1 MLMTD
6 LTRAAQT
13 IRRAALATLPLAAI
27 FLFAVALCPL
37 AADAQENRQRESPA
51 AAVQAGEVVV
61 VLNEQLF
68 NALVESVFML
78 PQPPTF
84 ALRQGE
90 GSADKR
96 PGECA
101 SEIQLA
107 REVAG
112 TRTSVQLRDG
122 RFTAPVAFRGSY
134 GAPLVGCLSFEGW
147 ADTQLNIAFDRQRQA
162 LAARVEVRRVT
173 LRGIPALLSDGVTA
187 LVQKTLDER
196 VNPVEILRAEQV
208 SAQLPLRRFQTGG
221 SLRLRAREVRHEIA
235 PGELRL
241 RIVYEFVREG

>member
-1 MLMTD
+1 MPTTD
-6 LTRAAQT
+6 PTHAAPTTLRAARKLARLLLAVT
-13 IRRAALATLPLAAI
+13 FVAASSFPTAAQGER
-27 FLFAVALCPL
+27 P
-37 AADAQENRQRESPA
+37 RESRPA
-51 AAVQAGEVVV
+51 AVPAGEVVV

-84 ALRQGE
+84 PLREGE
-90 GSADKR
+90 GSAEKR

-112 TRTSVQLRDG
+112 TRTAVHFRDG
-122 RFTAPVAFRGSY
+122 RFSAPVAFRGSY

-147 ADTQLNIAFDRQRQA
+147 ADTQLNLTFDQQRQA
-162 LAARVEVRRVT
+162 LTARAEVRRVS
-173 LRGIPALLSDGVTA
+173 LRNVPALLSDGVTT
-187 LVQKTLDER
+187 LVQSALDQR
-196 VNPVEILRAEQV
+196 VNPIEILRAEQV
-208 SAQLPLRRFQTGG
+208 SALLPLKRFQTGG
-221 SLRLRAREVRHEIA
+221 SLRLRAREVRHEIL

-241 RIVYEFVREG
+241 RIVYEFVREN

>member
-1 MLMTD
+1 MPTND
-6 LTRAAQT
+6 STHAAQT
-13 IRRAALATLPLAAI
+13 IRRAARKLRGLLLAA
-27 FLFAVALCPL
+27 ACAAASLC
-37 AADAQENRQRESPA
+37 PA
-51 AAVQAGEVVV
+51 AAQGGGARDARGAAVPAGEAVV

-68 NALVESVFML
+68 NALIESLFAL

-90 GSADKR
+90 SSAEKR

-101 SEIQLA
+101 SEITLA

-112 TRTSVQLRDG
+112 TRTAVHLRDG

-147 ADTQLNIAFDRQRQA
+147 ADTQLNLAFDEQRQA
-162 LAARVEVRRVT
+162 LAARVEVKRVT
-173 LRGIPALLSDGVTA
+173 LRGVPALVSDGVTS
-187 LVQKTLDER
+187 LVQKALDER

-208 SAQLPLRRFQTGG
+208 SAQLPLKRFQTGG
-221 SLRLRAREVRHEIA
+221 SLRLRAREVRHEIL

>member
-1 MLMTD
+1 MPTKD
-6 LTRAAQT
+6 PTHAAHAA
-13 IRRAALATLPLAAI
+13 RRAARELTKFLLAA
-27 FLFAVALCPL
+27 LL
-37 AADAQENRQRESPA
+37 AAAALRPVAAQGERPRT
-51 AAVQAGEVVV
+51 AVPAGEVVV

-68 NALVESVFML
+68 NALIESVFTL

-84 ALRQGE
+84 PLRQGE

-107 REVAG
+107 REIAG
-112 TRTSVQLRDG
+112 TRTAVQFRDG
-122 RFTAPVAFRGSY
+122 RFTGAVAFRGSY
-134 GAPLVGCLSFEGW
+134 NAPVLGCVPLEGW
-147 ADTQLNIAFDRQRQA
+147 ADTQLNLAFDQQRQA
-162 LAARVEVRRVT
+162 LAARVEVRRVN
-173 LRGIPALLSDGVTA
+173 LRGVPALISDGVTS
-187 LVQKTLDER
+187 LVQKALDER

-221 SLRLRAREVRHEIA
+221 SLRLRARDVRHEVA

-241 RIVYEFVREG
+241 RIVYEFVRED